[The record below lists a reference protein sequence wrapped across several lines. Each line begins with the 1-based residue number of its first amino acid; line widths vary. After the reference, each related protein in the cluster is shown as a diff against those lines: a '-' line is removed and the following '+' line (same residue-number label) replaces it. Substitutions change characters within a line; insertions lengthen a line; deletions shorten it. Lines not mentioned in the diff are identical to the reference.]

1 MNIRNSIYGQKY
13 QLRNETELLKIKKIN
28 ESWSTLLH
36 EGQQHIQINSFN
48 KTMYASFKCFP
59 RLNLE
64 FKTLL
69 YNLSNW
75 KRTNLCVPDLFEF
88 LTSVQLL
95 KQYCARQCLH
105 FATNFLWLIANC
117 MQRLMD
123 FGRWSAVLRE
133 CEKCRKCNDKL
144 TILHIDDKK
153 VNLFYQ
159 FQITDSPYVFK
170 NTGQTKI
177 KKNMNIQIIK
187 DQENIY
193 LKFSSVEEKA
203 I

>member
-1 MNIRNSIYGQKY
+1 MIPFVDSQNGWESMNIRNSIYGQKY

-36 EGQQHIQINSFN
+36 ERQQHIRINSFN
-48 KTMYASFKCFP
+48 KTMYASYF
-59 RLNLE
+59 LNVSLGSIWNL
-64 FKTLL
+64 KPS

-95 KQYCARQCLH
+95 KQYCARQFLH
-105 FATNFLWLIANC
+105 FATNFLWLIANW

-123 FGRWSAVLRE
+123 FGCCSAVLCE

-144 TILHIDDKK
+144 TIPHIDDKK
-153 VNLFYQ
+153 
-159 FQITDSPYVFK
+159 S
-170 NTGQTKI
+170 
-177 KKNMNIQIIK
+177 
-187 DQENIY
+187 
-193 LKFSSVEEKA
+193 
-203 I
+203 